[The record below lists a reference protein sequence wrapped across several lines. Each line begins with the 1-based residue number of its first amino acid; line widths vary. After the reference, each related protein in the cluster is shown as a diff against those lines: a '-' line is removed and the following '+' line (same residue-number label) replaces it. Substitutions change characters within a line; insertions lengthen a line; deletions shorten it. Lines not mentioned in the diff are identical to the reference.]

1 MTQQMAAAPLAPCT
15 TVTGPSTGFLSR
27 LNFNDRRQLMALGE
41 RVPRGANDVL
51 FAQGAPA
58 ARCFSVIEG
67 VVCLSRGVGD
77 NRRQIVGFALPG
89 AALEIGAQQR
99 HEVSAVAVGSA
110 LVWEIAR
117 ESFAQFVSHRPYV
130 LHAVIAA
137 VAADLTDAHE
147 QMFSLGR
154 RPAEEK
160 LASFLA
166 EWRERLVRV
175 GRDVEPLPLPMSRRD
190 IADYLGLTVET
201 VCRTLA
207 KLERRGA
214 IEILPGRVRLI
225 VEPDELLR
233 ACG

>member
-15 TVTGPSTGFLSR
+15 TATGPSTGFLSR

-67 VVCLSRGVGD
+67 VICLSRGIGD
-77 NRRQIVGFALPG
+77 SRRQIVGFALPG

-99 HEVSAVAVGSA
+99 HEVSAVAIGPA

-166 EWRERLVRV
+166 EWHERLVRV
-175 GRDVEPLPLPMSRRD
+175 GKDVEPLPLPMSRRD

-214 IEILPGRVRLI
+214 IEIMPGRVRLI
-225 VEPDELLR
+225 AEPDELLR